1 MTPEY
6 KKIYSIANG
15 LANLVRSEKGDV
27 FVSLIGIIKVIKNDH
42 FAELLLSKTN
52 SVSEKIKV
60 FVATY
65 FILNRQ
71 NQLPALEGIL
81 MNLYIAT
88 IDLYEDTF
96 YIQEDCDECG
106 GSGEEQCYKC
116 QGDGNVDCRT
126 CDGDESIECDSCGGD
141 GTEGC
146 RYCDGKGSET
156 EEDDEGEEIEV
167 ECAHCEGEGTE
178 DCRDC
183 GGNGSFVCPSCDGS
197 GQEECGRCEGY
208 GSDSCGECDD
218 GIVQTD
224 KLKYNIRRSYVAM
237 LGDDFKKYDGEFIEV
252 DTFNEIEENLP
263 LAFEIT
269 YKYFPDEDVEVDDR
283 RESSNEMEDNFV
295 EIVDFEKL
303 ENFTNNI
310 GF

>member
-6 KKIYSIANG
+6 KKIYSIANS
-15 LANLVRSEKGDV
+15 LANLVRDEKDS
-27 FVSLIGIIKVIKNDH
+27 FVSITKIIKVIKNDH
-42 FAELLLSKTN
+42 LAELLLSKTTG
-52 SVSEKIKV
+52 VSEKIKV
-60 FVATY
+60 LIATY

-81 MNLYIAT
+81 MNLYIAI

-106 GSGEEQCYKC
+106 GSGEEDCYRC
-116 QGDGNVDCRT
+116 QGSGKEDCRT
-126 CDGDESIECDSCGGD
+126 CDGTGSIECDSCGGD
-141 GTEGC
+141 GTEDC

-167 ECAHCEGEGTE
+167 ECVHCEGEGTE
-178 DCRDC
+178 NCREC
-183 GGNGSFVCPSCDGS
+183 GGNGSFECPSCEG
-197 GQEECGRCEGY
+197 GGEEECGHCEGY
-208 GSDSCGECDD
+208 GTFGCDQCQD
-218 GIVQTD
+218 GIVETD

-283 RESSNEMEDNFV
+283 RESNGMEDNFV
-295 EIVDFEKL
+295 EIVDFVKL